1 MFIWTSKTW
10 SDEQINELCS
20 KSWKIA
26 DNDGHEND
34 DWYRDELPNSPI
46 DHHWTY
52 DTLAPSIEQDIQ
64 DGLTVEDILEKY
76 INMELQKDNCMCRSS
91 VEG

>member
-20 KSWKIA
+20 KPWKIV
-26 DNDGHEND
+26 DNDGDYND
-34 DWYRDELPNSPI
+34 DWYRDELTHLVI
-46 DHHWTY
+46 DDHWTY
-52 DTLAPSIEQDIQ
+52 DTLVPSIEQDIK

-76 INMELQKDNCMCRSS
+76 VSKKVTESS
-91 VEG
+91 N

>member
-20 KSWKIA
+20 KPWKIA
-26 DNDGHEND
+26 DNDGDEND
-34 DWYRDELPNSPI
+34 DWYRDELPHLVI
-46 DHHWTY
+46 DDHWTY
-52 DTLAPSIEQDIQ
+52 DTLVPSIEQDIK

-76 INMELQKDNCMCRSS
+76 VSKEVTESS
-91 VEG
+91 N

>member
-20 KSWKIA
+20 KPWKIA
-26 DNDGHEND
+26 DNDGDYND
-34 DWYRDELPNSPI
+34 DWYRDELPHLVI
-46 DHHWTY
+46 DDHWTY
-52 DTLAPSIEQDIQ
+52 DTLVPSIEQDIK

-76 INMELQKDNCMCRSS
+76 VSKEVTESS
-91 VEG
+91 N